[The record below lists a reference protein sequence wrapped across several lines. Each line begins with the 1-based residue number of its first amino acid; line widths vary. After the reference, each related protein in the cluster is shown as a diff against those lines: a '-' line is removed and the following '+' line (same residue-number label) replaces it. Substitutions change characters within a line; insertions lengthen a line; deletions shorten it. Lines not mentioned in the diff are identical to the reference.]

1 MRILTEPKN
10 ALVKQY
16 TRMFEFEECTL
27 VFEDEALRAIA
38 HERVCAELNK
48 LLTDSKQTPYQ
59 RVVKIL
65 FDVGDTVAQA
75 QLMLSGLDAR
85 VTLFSEDER
94 IPETYW
100 NFLRLKRLDSLPQY
114 ERFLLAG
121 ETRGWGGIGPVY
133 PTETVLRPAGN
144 PQMLCYYQKLLAG
157 FGECVGVIQC
167 GVSPQKIFSSLQI
180 EGNADVHYYVFQ
192 GGEVIYQS
200 DAEQALP
207 EEYRPEESRQIIRRQ
222 LYLSRPLE
230 SMGLSL
236 VMRLDY
242 GQLHSQA
249 LASGLVP
256 FLTAIGSGVLLL
268 VATCTFL
275 WSIQKRLDQ
284 AVDFARRAKEGSM
297 EIAFPNPGGDEVGQ
311 LIDAFNALLSRLQEN
326 SRRMIEHERNEKY
339 AMRLALQYQMN
350 PHFLFNSLNWIQM
363 STELGVEREQISE
376 AILLLGKLLRN
387 NLQGRAMTTL
397 DEEARCAQDY
407 VRLMNMRKQDLV
419 GLDLQLNEL
428 PQNLPV
434 MRFLFQPLCENA
446 IQHGMETGRPL
457 HIRIRGWQA
466 GAQVHLVVENDG
478 AMIPPDKLAMLRLP
492 LGEYSKPEI
501 RAIAEESG
509 LVVAKKPDSQD
520 ICFVPDGD
528 YNAFLR
534 RWTGQELPAGQFV
547 AEDGTVL
554 GPNKGIT
561 HYTIGQR
568 KGLGISLG
576 CHAFV
581 RRINAAENTVELTT
595 EESRLFRRTIFADDL
610 NWIAI
615 EDLHG
620 PLEVEA
626 KIRYAHRAAAAVI
639 SPCPIPGTVRV
650 DFMEAQRAPAPG
662 QAVVFYRDGSVIGG
676 GTILD
681 MEEPIC

>member
-1 MRILTEPKN
+1 MEKKRSLSLMQKMTLWFILIILLPSC
-10 ALVKQY
+10 ALSVVLCRALTDRAY
-16 TRMFEFEECTL
+16 DIL
-27 VFEDEALRAIA
+27 VEDHYAVLGIA
-38 HERVCAELNK
+38 RESISRSAASVESMVEMLSLNAELNK

-75 QLMLSGLDAR
+75 QLMLSGLDAH

-207 EEYRPEESRQIIRRQ
+207 EEYRPEEGRQIIRRQ

-387 NLQGRAMTTL
+387 NLQGSAMTTL

-428 PQNLPV
+428 PENLPV

-478 AMIPPDKLAMLRLP
+478 AMIPPDKLAMLRLQTP
-492 LGEYSKPEI
+492 PEMDEHGIGLRNLSARLRLLYGADAAMEITSTPEI
-501 RAIAEESG
+501 TSIEITFLPRTPEEI
-509 LVVAKKPDSQD
+509 Q
-520 ICFVPDGD
+520 
-528 YNAFLR
+528 
-534 RWTGQELPAGQFV
+534 AGT
-547 AEDGTVL
+547 ANGKDETAC
-554 GPNKGIT
+554 
-561 HYTIGQR
+561 
-568 KGLGISLG
+568 G
-576 CHAFV
+576 C
-581 RRINAAENTVELTT
+581 
-595 EESRLFRRTIFADDL
+595 
-610 NWIAI
+610 
-615 EDLHG
+615 
-620 PLEVEA
+620 
-626 KIRYAHRAAAAVI
+626 
-639 SPCPIPGTVRV
+639 
-650 DFMEAQRAPAPG
+650 
-662 QAVVFYRDGSVIGG
+662 
-676 GTILD
+676 
-681 MEEPIC
+681 

>member
-1 MRILTEPKN
+1 MAGAAIGLLRPFRWKARRAKGWMLMEKKRSLSLMQKMTLWFILIILLPSCVLSVVLCR
-10 ALVKQY
+10 ALTDRAY
-16 TRMFEFEECTL
+16 DIL
-27 VFEDEALRAIA
+27 VEDHYAVLGIA
-38 HERVCAELNK
+38 RESISRSAASVESMVEMLSLNAELNK

-192 GGEVIYQS
+192 GGEVIYQF

-387 NLQGRAMTTL
+387 NLQGSAMTTL

-428 PQNLPV
+428 PENLPV

-478 AMIPPDKLAMLRLP
+478 AMIPPDKLAMLRLQMP
-492 LGEYSKPEI
+492 PEMDEHGIGLRNLSARLRLLYGADAAMEITSTPEI
-501 RAIAEESG
+501 TSIETTFLPRTPEEI
-509 LVVAKKPDSQD
+509 Q
-520 ICFVPDGD
+520 
-528 YNAFLR
+528 
-534 RWTGQELPAGQFV
+534 AGT
-547 AEDGTVL
+547 ANGKDETVC
-554 GPNKGIT
+554 
-561 HYTIGQR
+561 
-568 KGLGISLG
+568 G
-576 CHAFV
+576 C
-581 RRINAAENTVELTT
+581 
-595 EESRLFRRTIFADDL
+595 
-610 NWIAI
+610 
-615 EDLHG
+615 
-620 PLEVEA
+620 
-626 KIRYAHRAAAAVI
+626 
-639 SPCPIPGTVRV
+639 
-650 DFMEAQRAPAPG
+650 
-662 QAVVFYRDGSVIGG
+662 
-676 GTILD
+676 
-681 MEEPIC
+681 

>member
-1 MRILTEPKN
+1 MAGAAIGLLRPFRWKARRAKGWMLMEKKRSLSLMQKMTLWFILIILLPSCVLSVVLCR
-10 ALVKQY
+10 ALTDRAY
-16 TRMFEFEECTL
+16 DIL
-27 VFEDEALRAIA
+27 VEDHYAVLGIA
-38 HERVCAELNK
+38 RESISRSAASVESMVEMLSLNAELNK

-387 NLQGRAMTTL
+387 NLQGSAMTTL

-428 PQNLPV
+428 PENLPV

-478 AMIPPDKLAMLRLP
+478 AMIPLDKLAMLRLQTP
-492 LGEYSKPEI
+492 PEMDEHGIGLRNLSARLRLLYGADAAMEISSAPEI
-501 RAIAEESG
+501 TRIETTFLPRTPEEI
-509 LVVAKKPDSQD
+509 Q
-520 ICFVPDGD
+520 
-528 YNAFLR
+528 
-534 RWTGQELPAGQFV
+534 AGT
-547 AEDGTVL
+547 ANGKDETAC
-554 GPNKGIT
+554 
-561 HYTIGQR
+561 
-568 KGLGISLG
+568 G
-576 CHAFV
+576 C
-581 RRINAAENTVELTT
+581 
-595 EESRLFRRTIFADDL
+595 
-610 NWIAI
+610 
-615 EDLHG
+615 
-620 PLEVEA
+620 
-626 KIRYAHRAAAAVI
+626 
-639 SPCPIPGTVRV
+639 
-650 DFMEAQRAPAPG
+650 
-662 QAVVFYRDGSVIGG
+662 
-676 GTILD
+676 
-681 MEEPIC
+681 

>member
-1 MRILTEPKN
+1 MAGAAIGLLWPFRWKARRAKGWMLMEKKRSLSLMQKMTLWFILIILLPSCVLSVVLCR
-10 ALVKQY
+10 ALTDRAY
-16 TRMFEFEECTL
+16 DIL
-27 VFEDEALRAIA
+27 VEDHYAVLGIA
-38 HERVCAELNK
+38 RESISRSAASVESMVEMLSLNAELNK

-387 NLQGRAMTTL
+387 NLQGSAMTTL

-428 PQNLPV
+428 PENLPV

-478 AMIPPDKLAMLRLP
+478 AMIPLDKLAMLRLQTP
-492 LGEYSKPEI
+492 PEMDEHGIGLRNLSARLRLLYGADAAMEITSTPEI
-501 RAIAEESG
+501 TRIETTFLPRTPEEI
-509 LVVAKKPDSQD
+509 Q
-520 ICFVPDGD
+520 
-528 YNAFLR
+528 
-534 RWTGQELPAGQFV
+534 AGT
-547 AEDGTVL
+547 ANGKDETAC
-554 GPNKGIT
+554 
-561 HYTIGQR
+561 
-568 KGLGISLG
+568 G
-576 CHAFV
+576 C
-581 RRINAAENTVELTT
+581 
-595 EESRLFRRTIFADDL
+595 
-610 NWIAI
+610 
-615 EDLHG
+615 
-620 PLEVEA
+620 
-626 KIRYAHRAAAAVI
+626 
-639 SPCPIPGTVRV
+639 
-650 DFMEAQRAPAPG
+650 
-662 QAVVFYRDGSVIGG
+662 
-676 GTILD
+676 
-681 MEEPIC
+681 

>member
-1 MRILTEPKN
+1 MAGAAIGLLRPFRWKARRAKGWMLMEKKRSLSLMQKMTLWFILIILLPSC
-10 ALVKQY
+10 ALSVVLCRALTDRAY
-16 TRMFEFEECTL
+16 DIL
-27 VFEDEALRAIA
+27 VEDHYAVLGIA
-38 HERVCAELNK
+38 RESISRSAASVESMVEMLSLNAELNK

-207 EEYRPEESRQIIRRQ
+207 EEYRPEEGRQIIRRQ

-387 NLQGRAMTTL
+387 NLQGSAMTTL

-428 PQNLPV
+428 PENLPV

-446 IQHGMETGRPL
+446 IQHGMETGCPL

-466 GAQVHLVVENDG
+466 GAQVHLVVDG
-478 AMIPPDKLAMLRLP
+478 AMIPLDKLAMLRLQTP
-492 LGEYSKPEI
+492 PEMDEHGIGLRNLSARLRLLYGADAAMEITSTPEI
-501 RAIAEESG
+501 TSIEITFLPRTPEEI
-509 LVVAKKPDSQD
+509 Q
-520 ICFVPDGD
+520 
-528 YNAFLR
+528 
-534 RWTGQELPAGQFV
+534 AGT
-547 AEDGTVL
+547 ANGKDETAC
-554 GPNKGIT
+554 
-561 HYTIGQR
+561 
-568 KGLGISLG
+568 G
-576 CHAFV
+576 C
-581 RRINAAENTVELTT
+581 
-595 EESRLFRRTIFADDL
+595 
-610 NWIAI
+610 
-615 EDLHG
+615 
-620 PLEVEA
+620 
-626 KIRYAHRAAAAVI
+626 
-639 SPCPIPGTVRV
+639 
-650 DFMEAQRAPAPG
+650 
-662 QAVVFYRDGSVIGG
+662 
-676 GTILD
+676 
-681 MEEPIC
+681 

>member
-1 MRILTEPKN
+1 MEKKRSLSLMQKMTLWFILIILLPSCVLSVVLCR
-10 ALVKQY
+10 ALTDRAY
-16 TRMFEFEECTL
+16 DIL
-27 VFEDEALRAIA
+27 VEDHYAVLGIA
-38 HERVCAELNK
+38 RESISRSAASVESMVEMLSLNAELNK

-180 EGNADVHYYVFQ
+180 EGNADVHYYVLQ

-387 NLQGRAMTTL
+387 NLQGSAMTTL

-428 PQNLPV
+428 PENLPV

-478 AMIPPDKLAMLRLP
+478 AMIPLDKLAMLRLQTP
-492 LGEYSKPEI
+492 PEMDEHGIGLRNLSARLRLLYGADAAMEISSAPEI
-501 RAIAEESG
+501 TRIETTFLPRTPEEI
-509 LVVAKKPDSQD
+509 Q
-520 ICFVPDGD
+520 
-528 YNAFLR
+528 
-534 RWTGQELPAGQFV
+534 AGT
-547 AEDGTVL
+547 ANGKDETAC
-554 GPNKGIT
+554 
-561 HYTIGQR
+561 
-568 KGLGISLG
+568 G
-576 CHAFV
+576 C
-581 RRINAAENTVELTT
+581 
-595 EESRLFRRTIFADDL
+595 
-610 NWIAI
+610 
-615 EDLHG
+615 
-620 PLEVEA
+620 
-626 KIRYAHRAAAAVI
+626 
-639 SPCPIPGTVRV
+639 
-650 DFMEAQRAPAPG
+650 
-662 QAVVFYRDGSVIGG
+662 
-676 GTILD
+676 
-681 MEEPIC
+681 

>member
-1 MRILTEPKN
+1 MEKKRSLSLMQKMTLWFILIILLPSCVLSVVLCR
-10 ALVKQY
+10 ALTDRAY
-16 TRMFEFEECTL
+16 DIL
-27 VFEDEALRAIA
+27 VEDHYAVLGIA
-38 HERVCAELNK
+38 RESISRSAASVESMVEMLSLNAELNK

-242 GQLHSQA
+242 GQLYSQA

-387 NLQGRAMTTL
+387 NLQGSAMTTL

-428 PQNLPV
+428 PENLPV

-478 AMIPPDKLAMLRLP
+478 AMIPLDKLAMLRLQTP
-492 LGEYSKPEI
+492 PEMDEHGIGLRNLSARLRLLYGADAAMEISSAPEI
-501 RAIAEESG
+501 TRIEITFLPRTPEEI
-509 LVVAKKPDSQD
+509 Q
-520 ICFVPDGD
+520 
-528 YNAFLR
+528 
-534 RWTGQELPAGQFV
+534 AGT
-547 AEDGTVL
+547 ANGKDETAC
-554 GPNKGIT
+554 
-561 HYTIGQR
+561 
-568 KGLGISLG
+568 G
-576 CHAFV
+576 C
-581 RRINAAENTVELTT
+581 
-595 EESRLFRRTIFADDL
+595 
-610 NWIAI
+610 
-615 EDLHG
+615 
-620 PLEVEA
+620 
-626 KIRYAHRAAAAVI
+626 
-639 SPCPIPGTVRV
+639 
-650 DFMEAQRAPAPG
+650 
-662 QAVVFYRDGSVIGG
+662 
-676 GTILD
+676 
-681 MEEPIC
+681 

>member
-1 MRILTEPKN
+1 MEKKRSLSLMQKMTLWFILIILLPSC
-10 ALVKQY
+10 ALSVVLCRALTDRAY
-16 TRMFEFEECTL
+16 DIL
-27 VFEDEALRAIA
+27 VEDHYAVLGIA
-38 HERVCAELNK
+38 RESISRSAASVESMVEMLSLNAELNK

-100 NFLRLKRLDSLPQY
+100 NFLRLKRLDGLPQY

-207 EEYRPEESRQIIRRQ
+207 EEYRPEEGRQIIRRQ

-387 NLQGRAMTTL
+387 NLQGSAMTTL

-428 PQNLPV
+428 PENLPV

-478 AMIPPDKLAMLRLP
+478 AMIPPDKLAMLRLQTP
-492 LGEYSKPEI
+492 PEMDEHGIGLRNLSARLRLLYGADAAMEITSTPEI
-501 RAIAEESG
+501 TSIETTFLPRTPEEI
-509 LVVAKKPDSQD
+509 Q
-520 ICFVPDGD
+520 
-528 YNAFLR
+528 
-534 RWTGQELPAGQFV
+534 AGT
-547 AEDGTVL
+547 ANGKDETVC
-554 GPNKGIT
+554 
-561 HYTIGQR
+561 
-568 KGLGISLG
+568 G
-576 CHAFV
+576 C
-581 RRINAAENTVELTT
+581 
-595 EESRLFRRTIFADDL
+595 
-610 NWIAI
+610 
-615 EDLHG
+615 
-620 PLEVEA
+620 
-626 KIRYAHRAAAAVI
+626 
-639 SPCPIPGTVRV
+639 
-650 DFMEAQRAPAPG
+650 
-662 QAVVFYRDGSVIGG
+662 
-676 GTILD
+676 
-681 MEEPIC
+681 

>member
-1 MRILTEPKN
+1 MAGAAIGLLRPFRWKARRAKGWMLMEKKRSLSLMQKMTLWFILIILLPSC
-10 ALVKQY
+10 ALSVVLCRALTDRAY
-16 TRMFEFEECTL
+16 DIL
-27 VFEDEALRAIA
+27 VEDHYAVLGIA
-38 HERVCAELNK
+38 RESISRSAASVESMVEMLSLNAELNK

-387 NLQGRAMTTL
+387 NLQGSAMTTL

-428 PQNLPV
+428 PENLPV

-478 AMIPPDKLAMLRLP
+478 AMIPLDKLAMLRLQTP
-492 LGEYSKPEI
+492 PEMDEHGIGLRNLSARLRLLYGADAAMEISSAPEI
-501 RAIAEESG
+501 TRIETTFLPRTPEEI
-509 LVVAKKPDSQD
+509 Q
-520 ICFVPDGD
+520 
-528 YNAFLR
+528 
-534 RWTGQELPAGQFV
+534 AGT
-547 AEDGTVL
+547 ANGKDETAC
-554 GPNKGIT
+554 
-561 HYTIGQR
+561 
-568 KGLGISLG
+568 G
-576 CHAFV
+576 C
-581 RRINAAENTVELTT
+581 
-595 EESRLFRRTIFADDL
+595 
-610 NWIAI
+610 
-615 EDLHG
+615 
-620 PLEVEA
+620 
-626 KIRYAHRAAAAVI
+626 
-639 SPCPIPGTVRV
+639 
-650 DFMEAQRAPAPG
+650 
-662 QAVVFYRDGSVIGG
+662 
-676 GTILD
+676 
-681 MEEPIC
+681 

>member
-1 MRILTEPKN
+1 MEKKRSLSLMQKMTLWFILIILLPSCVLSVVLCR
-10 ALVKQY
+10 ALTDRAY
-16 TRMFEFEECTL
+16 DIL
-27 VFEDEALRAIA
+27 VEDHYAVLGIA
-38 HERVCAELNK
+38 RESISRSAASVESMVEMLSLNAELNK

-242 GQLHSQA
+242 GQLYSQA

-387 NLQGRAMTTL
+387 NLQGSAMTTL

-428 PQNLPV
+428 PENLPV

-478 AMIPPDKLAMLRLP
+478 AMIPLDKLAMLRLQTP
-492 LGEYSKPEI
+492 PEMDEHGIGLRNLSARLRLLYGADAAMEISSAPEI
-501 RAIAEESG
+501 TRIETTFLPRTPEEI
-509 LVVAKKPDSQD
+509 Q
-520 ICFVPDGD
+520 
-528 YNAFLR
+528 
-534 RWTGQELPAGQFV
+534 AGT
-547 AEDGTVL
+547 ANGKDETAC
-554 GPNKGIT
+554 
-561 HYTIGQR
+561 
-568 KGLGISLG
+568 G
-576 CHAFV
+576 C
-581 RRINAAENTVELTT
+581 
-595 EESRLFRRTIFADDL
+595 
-610 NWIAI
+610 
-615 EDLHG
+615 
-620 PLEVEA
+620 
-626 KIRYAHRAAAAVI
+626 
-639 SPCPIPGTVRV
+639 
-650 DFMEAQRAPAPG
+650 
-662 QAVVFYRDGSVIGG
+662 
-676 GTILD
+676 
-681 MEEPIC
+681 

>member
-1 MRILTEPKN
+1 MEKKRSLSLMQKMTLWFILIILLPSCVLSVVLCR
-10 ALVKQY
+10 ALTDRAY
-16 TRMFEFEECTL
+16 DIL
-27 VFEDEALRAIA
+27 VEDHYAVLGIA
-38 HERVCAELNK
+38 RESISRSAASVESMVEMLSLNAELNK

-387 NLQGRAMTTL
+387 NLQGSAMTTL

-428 PQNLPV
+428 PENLPV

-478 AMIPPDKLAMLRLP
+478 AMIPLDKLAMLRLQTP
-492 LGEYSKPEI
+492 PEMDEHGIGLRNLSARLRLLYGADAAMEISSAPEI
-501 RAIAEESG
+501 TRIETTFLPRTPEEI
-509 LVVAKKPDSQD
+509 Q
-520 ICFVPDGD
+520 
-528 YNAFLR
+528 
-534 RWTGQELPAGQFV
+534 AGT
-547 AEDGTVL
+547 ANGKDETAC
-554 GPNKGIT
+554 
-561 HYTIGQR
+561 
-568 KGLGISLG
+568 G
-576 CHAFV
+576 C
-581 RRINAAENTVELTT
+581 
-595 EESRLFRRTIFADDL
+595 
-610 NWIAI
+610 
-615 EDLHG
+615 
-620 PLEVEA
+620 
-626 KIRYAHRAAAAVI
+626 
-639 SPCPIPGTVRV
+639 
-650 DFMEAQRAPAPG
+650 
-662 QAVVFYRDGSVIGG
+662 
-676 GTILD
+676 
-681 MEEPIC
+681 

>member
-1 MRILTEPKN
+1 MAGAAIGLLRPFRWKARRAKGWMLMEKKRSLSLMQKMTLWFILIILLPSCVLSVVLCR
-10 ALVKQY
+10 ALTDRAY
-16 TRMFEFEECTL
+16 DIL
-27 VFEDEALRAIA
+27 VEDHYAVLGIA
-38 HERVCAELNK
+38 RESISRSAASVESMVEMLSLNAELNK

-59 RVVKIL
+59 RVVKSL

-180 EGNADVHYYVFQ
+180 EGNADVHYYVLQ

-387 NLQGRAMTTL
+387 NLQGSAMTTL

-419 GLDLQLNEL
+419 RLDLQLNEL
-428 PQNLPV
+428 PENLPV

-478 AMIPPDKLAMLRLP
+478 AMIPLDKLAMLRLQTP
-492 LGEYSKPEI
+492 SEMDEHGIGLRNLSARLRLLYGADAAMEITSTPEI
-501 RAIAEESG
+501 TSIETTFLPRTPEEI
-509 LVVAKKPDSQD
+509 Q
-520 ICFVPDGD
+520 
-528 YNAFLR
+528 
-534 RWTGQELPAGQFV
+534 AGT
-547 AEDGTVL
+547 ANGKDETAC
-554 GPNKGIT
+554 
-561 HYTIGQR
+561 
-568 KGLGISLG
+568 G
-576 CHAFV
+576 C
-581 RRINAAENTVELTT
+581 
-595 EESRLFRRTIFADDL
+595 
-610 NWIAI
+610 
-615 EDLHG
+615 
-620 PLEVEA
+620 
-626 KIRYAHRAAAAVI
+626 
-639 SPCPIPGTVRV
+639 
-650 DFMEAQRAPAPG
+650 
-662 QAVVFYRDGSVIGG
+662 
-676 GTILD
+676 
-681 MEEPIC
+681 

>member
-1 MRILTEPKN
+1 MAGAAIGLLRPFRWKARRAKGWMLMVKKRSLSLMQKMTLWFILIILLPSCVLSVVLCR
-10 ALVKQY
+10 ALTDRAY
-16 TRMFEFEECTL
+16 DIL
-27 VFEDEALRAIA
+27 VEDHYAVLGIA
-38 HERVCAELNK
+38 RESISRSAASVENMVEMLSLNAELNK

-100 NFLRLKRLDSLPQY
+100 SFLRLKRLDSLPQY

-387 NLQGRAMTTL
+387 NLQGSAMTTL

-428 PQNLPV
+428 PENLPV

-457 HIRIRGWQA
+457 HIRIRGWHA

-478 AMIPPDKLAMLRLP
+478 AMIPLDKLAMLRLQTP
-492 LGEYSKPEI
+492 PEMDEHGIGLRNLSARLRLLYGADAAMEITSTPEI
-501 RAIAEESG
+501 TRIETTFLPRTPEEI
-509 LVVAKKPDSQD
+509 Q
-520 ICFVPDGD
+520 
-528 YNAFLR
+528 
-534 RWTGQELPAGQFV
+534 AGT
-547 AEDGTVL
+547 ANGKDETAC
-554 GPNKGIT
+554 
-561 HYTIGQR
+561 
-568 KGLGISLG
+568 G
-576 CHAFV
+576 C
-581 RRINAAENTVELTT
+581 
-595 EESRLFRRTIFADDL
+595 
-610 NWIAI
+610 
-615 EDLHG
+615 
-620 PLEVEA
+620 
-626 KIRYAHRAAAAVI
+626 
-639 SPCPIPGTVRV
+639 
-650 DFMEAQRAPAPG
+650 
-662 QAVVFYRDGSVIGG
+662 
-676 GTILD
+676 
-681 MEEPIC
+681 

>member
-1 MRILTEPKN
+1 MAGAAIGLLRPFRWKARRAKGWMLMEKKRSLSLMQKMTLWFILIILLPSCVLSVVLCR
-10 ALVKQY
+10 ALTDRAY
-16 TRMFEFEECTL
+16 DIL
-27 VFEDEALRAIA
+27 VEDHYAVLGIA
-38 HERVCAELNK
+38 RESISRSAASVESMVEMLSLNAELNK

-180 EGNADVHYYVFQ
+180 EGNADVHYYVLQ

-387 NLQGRAMTTL
+387 NLQGSAMTTL

-428 PQNLPV
+428 PENLPV

-446 IQHGMETGRPL
+446 IQHGMETGRLL

-478 AMIPPDKLAMLRLP
+478 AMIPLDKLAMLRLQTP
-492 LGEYSKPEI
+492 SEMDEHGIGLRNLSARLRLLYGADAAMEITSTPEI
-501 RAIAEESG
+501 TSIEITFLPRTPEEI
-509 LVVAKKPDSQD
+509 Q
-520 ICFVPDGD
+520 
-528 YNAFLR
+528 
-534 RWTGQELPAGQFV
+534 AGT
-547 AEDGTVL
+547 ANGKDETAC
-554 GPNKGIT
+554 
-561 HYTIGQR
+561 
-568 KGLGISLG
+568 G
-576 CHAFV
+576 C
-581 RRINAAENTVELTT
+581 
-595 EESRLFRRTIFADDL
+595 
-610 NWIAI
+610 
-615 EDLHG
+615 
-620 PLEVEA
+620 
-626 KIRYAHRAAAAVI
+626 
-639 SPCPIPGTVRV
+639 
-650 DFMEAQRAPAPG
+650 
-662 QAVVFYRDGSVIGG
+662 
-676 GTILD
+676 
-681 MEEPIC
+681 

>member
-1 MRILTEPKN
+1 MEKKRSLSLMQKMTLWFILIILLPSCVLSVVLCR
-10 ALVKQY
+10 ALTDRAY
-16 TRMFEFEECTL
+16 DIL
-27 VFEDEALRAIA
+27 VEDHYAVLGIA
-38 HERVCAELNK
+38 RESISRSAASVESMVEMLSLNAELNK

-192 GGEVIYQS
+192 GGEVIYQF

-387 NLQGRAMTTL
+387 NLQGSAMTTL

-428 PQNLPV
+428 PENLPV

-478 AMIPPDKLAMLRLP
+478 AMIPPDKLAMLRLQTP
-492 LGEYSKPEI
+492 PEMDEHGIGLRNLSARLRLLYGADAAMEITSTPEI
-501 RAIAEESG
+501 TSIETTFLPRTLEEI
-509 LVVAKKPDSQD
+509 Q
-520 ICFVPDGD
+520 
-528 YNAFLR
+528 
-534 RWTGQELPAGQFV
+534 AGT
-547 AEDGTVL
+547 ANGKDETVC
-554 GPNKGIT
+554 
-561 HYTIGQR
+561 
-568 KGLGISLG
+568 G
-576 CHAFV
+576 C
-581 RRINAAENTVELTT
+581 
-595 EESRLFRRTIFADDL
+595 
-610 NWIAI
+610 
-615 EDLHG
+615 
-620 PLEVEA
+620 
-626 KIRYAHRAAAAVI
+626 
-639 SPCPIPGTVRV
+639 
-650 DFMEAQRAPAPG
+650 
-662 QAVVFYRDGSVIGG
+662 
-676 GTILD
+676 
-681 MEEPIC
+681 

>member
-1 MRILTEPKN
+1 MAGAAIGLLRPFRWKARRAKGWMLMEKKRSLSLMQKMTLWFILIILLPSCVLSVVLCR
-10 ALVKQY
+10 ALTDRAY
-16 TRMFEFEECTL
+16 DIL
-27 VFEDEALRAIA
+27 VEDHYAVLGIA
-38 HERVCAELNK
+38 RESISRSAASVESMVEMLSLNAELNK

-428 PQNLPV
+428 PENLPV

-478 AMIPPDKLAMLRLP
+478 AMIPLDKLAMLRLQTP
-492 LGEYSKPEI
+492 PEMDEHGIGLRNLSARLRLLYGADAAMEITSTPEI
-501 RAIAEESG
+501 TSIEITFLPRTPEEI
-509 LVVAKKPDSQD
+509 Q
-520 ICFVPDGD
+520 
-528 YNAFLR
+528 
-534 RWTGQELPAGQFV
+534 AGT
-547 AEDGTVL
+547 ANGKDETVC
-554 GPNKGIT
+554 
-561 HYTIGQR
+561 
-568 KGLGISLG
+568 G
-576 CHAFV
+576 C
-581 RRINAAENTVELTT
+581 
-595 EESRLFRRTIFADDL
+595 
-610 NWIAI
+610 
-615 EDLHG
+615 
-620 PLEVEA
+620 
-626 KIRYAHRAAAAVI
+626 
-639 SPCPIPGTVRV
+639 
-650 DFMEAQRAPAPG
+650 
-662 QAVVFYRDGSVIGG
+662 
-676 GTILD
+676 
-681 MEEPIC
+681 

>member
-1 MRILTEPKN
+1 MAGAAIGLLRPFRWKARRAKGWMLMEKKRSLSLMQKMTLWFILIILLPSCVLSVVLCR
-10 ALVKQY
+10 ALTDRAY
-16 TRMFEFEECTL
+16 DIL
-27 VFEDEALRAIA
+27 VEDHYAVLGIA
-38 HERVCAELNK
+38 RESISRSAASVESMVEMLSLNAELNK

-180 EGNADVHYYVFQ
+180 EGNADVHYYVLQ

-311 LIDAFNALLSRLQEN
+311 LIDSFNALLSRLQEN

-387 NLQGRAMTTL
+387 NLQGSAMTTL

-428 PQNLPV
+428 PENLPV

-478 AMIPPDKLAMLRLP
+478 AMIPLDKLAMLRLQTP
-492 LGEYSKPEI
+492 SEMDEHGIGLRNLSARLRLLYGADAAMEITSTPEI
-501 RAIAEESG
+501 TSIETTFLPRTPEEI
-509 LVVAKKPDSQD
+509 Q
-520 ICFVPDGD
+520 
-528 YNAFLR
+528 
-534 RWTGQELPAGQFV
+534 AGT
-547 AEDGTVL
+547 ANGKDETAC
-554 GPNKGIT
+554 
-561 HYTIGQR
+561 
-568 KGLGISLG
+568 G
-576 CHAFV
+576 C
-581 RRINAAENTVELTT
+581 
-595 EESRLFRRTIFADDL
+595 
-610 NWIAI
+610 
-615 EDLHG
+615 
-620 PLEVEA
+620 
-626 KIRYAHRAAAAVI
+626 
-639 SPCPIPGTVRV
+639 
-650 DFMEAQRAPAPG
+650 
-662 QAVVFYRDGSVIGG
+662 
-676 GTILD
+676 
-681 MEEPIC
+681 

>member
-1 MRILTEPKN
+1 MAGAAIGLLRPFRWKARRAKGWMLMEKKRSLSLMQKMTLWFILIILLPSCVLSVVLCR
-10 ALVKQY
+10 ALTDRAY
-16 TRMFEFEECTL
+16 DIL
-27 VFEDEALRAIA
+27 VEDHYAVLGIA
-38 HERVCAELNK
+38 RESISRSAASVESMVEMLSLNAELNK

-387 NLQGRAMTTL
+387 NLQGSAMTTL

-428 PQNLPV
+428 PENLPV

-478 AMIPPDKLAMLRLP
+478 AMIPLDKLAMLRLQTP
-492 LGEYSKPEI
+492 PEMDEHGIGLRNLSARLRLLYGADAAMEITSTPEI
-501 RAIAEESG
+501 TSIEITFLPRTPEGIQAETANGKDET
-509 LVVAKKPDSQD
+509 A
-520 ICFVPDGD
+520 C
-528 YNAFLR
+528 
-534 RWTGQELPAGQFV
+534 
-547 AEDGTVL
+547 
-554 GPNKGIT
+554 
-561 HYTIGQR
+561 
-568 KGLGISLG
+568 G
-576 CHAFV
+576 C
-581 RRINAAENTVELTT
+581 
-595 EESRLFRRTIFADDL
+595 
-610 NWIAI
+610 
-615 EDLHG
+615 
-620 PLEVEA
+620 
-626 KIRYAHRAAAAVI
+626 
-639 SPCPIPGTVRV
+639 
-650 DFMEAQRAPAPG
+650 
-662 QAVVFYRDGSVIGG
+662 
-676 GTILD
+676 
-681 MEEPIC
+681 

>member
-1 MRILTEPKN
+1 MAGAAIGLLRPFRWKARRAKGWMLMEKKRSLSLMQKMTLWFILIILLPSCVLSVVLCR
-10 ALVKQY
+10 ALTDRAY
-16 TRMFEFEECTL
+16 DIL
-27 VFEDEALRAIA
+27 VEDHYAVLGIA
-38 HERVCAELNK
+38 RESISRSAASVESMVEMLSLNAELNK

-242 GQLHSQA
+242 GQLYSQA

-387 NLQGRAMTTL
+387 NLQGSAMTTL

-428 PQNLPV
+428 PENLPV

-478 AMIPPDKLAMLRLP
+478 AMIPLDKLAMLRLQTP
-492 LGEYSKPEI
+492 PEMDEHGIGLRNLSARLRLLYGADAAMEISSAPEI
-501 RAIAEESG
+501 TRIETTFLPRTPEEI
-509 LVVAKKPDSQD
+509 Q
-520 ICFVPDGD
+520 
-528 YNAFLR
+528 
-534 RWTGQELPAGQFV
+534 AGT
-547 AEDGTVL
+547 ANGKDETAC
-554 GPNKGIT
+554 
-561 HYTIGQR
+561 
-568 KGLGISLG
+568 G
-576 CHAFV
+576 C
-581 RRINAAENTVELTT
+581 
-595 EESRLFRRTIFADDL
+595 
-610 NWIAI
+610 
-615 EDLHG
+615 
-620 PLEVEA
+620 
-626 KIRYAHRAAAAVI
+626 
-639 SPCPIPGTVRV
+639 
-650 DFMEAQRAPAPG
+650 
-662 QAVVFYRDGSVIGG
+662 
-676 GTILD
+676 
-681 MEEPIC
+681 

>member
-1 MRILTEPKN
+1 MEKKRSLSLMQKMTLWFILIILLPSCVLSVVLCR
-10 ALVKQY
+10 ALTDRAY
-16 TRMFEFEECTL
+16 DIL
-27 VFEDEALRAIA
+27 VEDHYAVLGIA
-38 HERVCAELNK
+38 RESISRSAASVENMVEMLSLNAELNK

-180 EGNADVHYYVFQ
+180 EGNADVHYYVLQ

-200 DAEQALP
+200 DARQALP

-222 LYLSRPLE
+222 LYLSRSLE

-256 FLTAIGSGVLLL
+256 FLAAIGSGVLLL

-297 EIAFPNPGGDEVGQ
+297 EIAFPNPGRDEVGQ
-311 LIDAFNALLSRLQEN
+311 LIDAFNTLLSRLQEN

-387 NLQGRAMTTL
+387 NLQGNAMTTL

-478 AMIPPDKLAMLRLP
+478 AMIPPDKLAMLRLQTP
-492 LGEYSKPEI
+492 PELDEHGIGLRNLSARLRLLYGADAAMEITSTPEI
-501 RAIAEESG
+501 TSIEITFLPRTLEEI
-509 LVVAKKPDSQD
+509 Q
-520 ICFVPDGD
+520 
-528 YNAFLR
+528 
-534 RWTGQELPAGQFV
+534 AGT
-547 AEDGTVL
+547 ANGKDETACD
-554 GPNKGIT
+554 
-561 HYTIGQR
+561 
-568 KGLGISLG
+568 
-576 CHAFV
+576 C
-581 RRINAAENTVELTT
+581 
-595 EESRLFRRTIFADDL
+595 
-610 NWIAI
+610 
-615 EDLHG
+615 
-620 PLEVEA
+620 
-626 KIRYAHRAAAAVI
+626 
-639 SPCPIPGTVRV
+639 
-650 DFMEAQRAPAPG
+650 
-662 QAVVFYRDGSVIGG
+662 
-676 GTILD
+676 
-681 MEEPIC
+681 

>member
-1 MRILTEPKN
+1 MEKKRSLSIMQKMTLWFILIILLPSCVLSVVLCR
-10 ALVKQY
+10 ALTDRAY
-16 TRMFEFEECTL
+16 DIL
-27 VFEDEALRAIA
+27 VEDHYAVLGIA
-38 HERVCAELNK
+38 RESISRSAASVENMVEMLSLNAELNK
-48 LLTDSKQTPYQ
+48 LLTDSNQTPYQ

-167 GVSPQKIFSSLQI
+167 GVSPQKIFLSLQI
-180 EGNADVHYYVFQ
+180 EGNADVHYYVLQ

-387 NLQGRAMTTL
+387 NLQGSAMTTL

-419 GLDLQLNEL
+419 GLNLQLNEL
-428 PQNLPV
+428 PENLPV

-478 AMIPPDKLAMLRLP
+478 AMIPLDKLAMLRLQTP
-492 LGEYSKPEI
+492 PEMDEHGIGLRNLSARLRLLYGADAAMEITSTPEI
-501 RAIAEESG
+501 TSIEITFLPRTPEEI
-509 LVVAKKPDSQD
+509 Q
-520 ICFVPDGD
+520 
-528 YNAFLR
+528 
-534 RWTGQELPAGQFV
+534 AGT
-547 AEDGTVL
+547 ANGKDETVC
-554 GPNKGIT
+554 
-561 HYTIGQR
+561 
-568 KGLGISLG
+568 G
-576 CHAFV
+576 C
-581 RRINAAENTVELTT
+581 
-595 EESRLFRRTIFADDL
+595 
-610 NWIAI
+610 
-615 EDLHG
+615 
-620 PLEVEA
+620 
-626 KIRYAHRAAAAVI
+626 
-639 SPCPIPGTVRV
+639 
-650 DFMEAQRAPAPG
+650 
-662 QAVVFYRDGSVIGG
+662 
-676 GTILD
+676 
-681 MEEPIC
+681 